1 MSFIACQ
8 PQENVMADFRDP
20 ALRDEPKTVY
30 VDRPAYVERK
40 RRGGTLFGSII
51 VLAAVIIGLLFA
63 TGFWTA
69 NVTPGSLPSVSV
81 KSKELVVG
89 TKQQT
94 VNVPTVAVQDKPAN

>member
-1 MSFIACQ
+1 
-8 PQENVMADFRDP
+8 MADYRDP

-30 VDRPAYVERK
+30 VDRPVYVERK
-40 RRGGTLFGSII
+40 GRGGMLLGTII
-51 VLAAVIIGLLFA
+51 ILAVLVIGLLFA

-69 NVTPGSLPSVSV
+69 SVTPGSLPSVSV

-94 VNVPTVAVQDKPAN
+94 VNVPTLVVKDKPAN

>member
-1 MSFIACQ
+1 
-8 PQENVMADFRDP
+8 MADFRDP
-20 ALRDEPKTVY
+20 ALPDEPRTVY
-30 VDRPAYVERK
+30 VDRPVYVERK
-40 RRGGTLFGSII
+40 RRGGSVLGAII
-51 VLAAVIIGLLFA
+51 LLALVIVVALFA

-81 KSKELVVG
+81 KSKEVVVG